1 MRSDDNTF
9 TNDDII
15 YYGLDQHPNLI
26 DSPLPI
32 LKYPQKGLR
41 GKYHTKRTEKAE
53 KAGLAFESHSIGIL
67 NEYFPD
73 AIIISDAYFLTGNYI
88 PQIHLY
94 ATKQIDA
101 LLITSAGVFV
111 IECKY
116 MSDDIN
122 KLIGRRTSKKWTRHG
137 GSPKSVLNGLR
148 QNEEHGRY
156 INAILAHSHIECPV
170 HRITV
175 IGGLSSH
182 KIRVGKNEDD
192 NLVHE
197 TELVTRIESILE
209 NPFFAI
215 YDPVAPK
222 AVESCL
228 RIYMSDIPNRDTL
241 HYIYSSKGVNTKEI
255 VLPKTC
261 KGETEPFKK
270 TNSSFTES

>member
-1 MRSDDNTF
+1 MRSNDNGF
-9 TNDDII
+9 INDDII
-15 YYGLDQHPNLI
+15 YYELDQHPNLI
-26 DSPLPI
+26 DSPFQI

-53 KAGLAFESHSIGIL
+53 KAGLAFETHIIEMLKEHFSNAIL
-67 NEYFPD
+67 
-73 AIIISDAYFLTGNYI
+73 ISDAYFLTGNYI
-88 PQIHLY
+88 HQIHLY

-101 LLITSAGVFV
+101 LLITSSGVFV

-122 KLIGRRTSKKWTRHG
+122 KLTGRRTSKKWTRHG

-197 TELVTRIESILE
+197 TELVTRIENIME

-222 AVESCL
+222 EVESNL
-228 RIYMSDIPNRDTL
+228 RLYMSDLPNRDIL
-241 HYIYSSKGVNTKEI
+241 HYIYSTKCVNKKEI

-261 KGETEPFKK
+261 KGETEPIKK
-270 TNSSFTES
+270 TDSSFTES